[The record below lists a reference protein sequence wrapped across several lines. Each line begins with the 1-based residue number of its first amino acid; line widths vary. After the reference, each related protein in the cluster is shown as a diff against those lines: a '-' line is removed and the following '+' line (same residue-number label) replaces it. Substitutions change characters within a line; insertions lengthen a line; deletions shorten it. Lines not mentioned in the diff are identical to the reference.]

1 MPEKGGGR
9 LSPRLPWL
17 PVSTSTVDRIRAALH
32 AAHATQGTLNAFT
45 FLDDER
51 ALDRA
56 RLLDETIERGEPV
69 GPLAGSPLALKDMID
84 HVGRTTTAG
93 SAFYRPEAG
102 VSASAVDRLEAAGA
116 VVIGRTGLHEFAFGF
131 SSENPHFG
139 PVRNPWDPTTSP
151 GGSSGGSAAAVGAG
165 ITGIAIGSDTGGSIR
180 VPAALCGC
188 YGLKV
193 THGRVPLDGVFPLA
207 LSVDTVGPLADSIE
221 NLDAAYRALSGDT
234 TSEPATTGLRIG
246 VPQPWFDDSP
256 ADDVVA
262 KEFDAVVERLTSLSH
277 TVTPIELPGVV
288 PAPELIDSIAGEIT
302 QVHAPYR
309 AAGLPYGEDVAM
321 RIDDCAATT
330 PERIEAGRKW
340 QLMIRSRFA
349 EAFRSLDLLITPSCA
364 VTRKE
369 IGNDMIGD
377 RHYRAVLSW
386 FSALV
391 NHTLHPAIAIPLA
404 GTGAPPVSLQAI
416 GPLGSE
422 TSLIGFGRSLERAG
436 IAGFVAAP
444 LETR

>member
-1 MPEKGGGR
+1 M
-9 LSPRLPWL
+9 
-17 PVSTSTVDRIRAALH
+17 STSTVDGVRTALE
-32 AAHATQGTLNAFT
+32 AAHASQGTLNAFT

-56 RLLDETIERGEPV
+56 RLLDEAIDRREPV
-69 GPLAGSPLALKDMID
+69 GPLAGTPVALKDMID
-84 HVGRTTTAG
+84 HAGRVTTAG
-93 SAFYRPEAG
+93 SAFYRHEATA
-102 VSASAVDRLEAAGA
+102 SASAVDRLEAAGA

-165 ITGIAIGSDTGGSIR
+165 ITRVAIGSDTGGSIR

-207 LSVDTVGPLADSIE
+207 LSVDTLGPLADSIE
-221 NLDAAYRALSGDT
+221 TLDGAYRALSGDT
-234 TSEPATTGLRIG
+234 TREPAASGLRIG
-246 VPQPWFDDSP
+246 VPQPWFDRSP
-256 ADDVVA
+256 TDDRVA
-262 KEFDAVVERLTSLSH
+262 EAFETVVESLTSMSH
-277 TVTPIELPGVV
+277 TVTSIELPDIV
-288 PAPELIDSIAGEIT
+288 PAPGLIDSIAGEIT
-302 QVHAPYR
+302 GVHAPYR
-309 AAGLPYGEDVAM
+309 AAGLPYGEDVAK
-321 RIDDCAATT
+321 RIDDCMATT
-330 PERIEAGRKW
+330 PDRIDAGRKW

-349 EAFRSLDLLITPSCA
+349 EAFRSLDLLITPACA

-369 IGNDMIGD
+369 IGNDTIGEH
-377 RHYRAVLSW
+377 HYRVVLSW

-391 NHTLHPAIAIPLA
+391 NHTLHPAIAIPLV
-404 GTGAPPVSLQAI
+404 GTGTPSVSLQAI

-422 TSLIGFGRSLERAG
+422 TSLIAFGRSLERAG
-436 IAGFVAAP
+436 IAGFTAAP